1 MSPQSQ
7 NPTGAQPQTGATPT
21 MLEAALEY
29 ARNGIP
35 VFPCNPLDK
44 KPLTPN
50 GFYDATTDEA
60 QITAWWTQWPNAM
73 IAAPTGARSN
83 MWVLDTDVDPIK
95 KIDGEATL
103 AQFTAQHG
111 ELPKT
116 LTAFTP
122 RGGKHRVFT
131 WDRSAATEIRNSA
144 GRIGPGI
151 DVRGEGGYVILAPSR
166 TADGGVYRWDPDT
179 DQAVA
184 APEWLIKLACS
195 KKASAW
201 ARAALDRECKA
212 VESAQPGTRNNT
224 LNTAAFNLFQIVGGG
239 GLDEQEVRDRLFEAA
254 RACGLVADDGAQAV
268 WATINSAAQAGKAQP
283 RTRPQPQPQRTGP
296 RPIIQ
301 IIAGQLPRIVR
312 ETEDALV
319 TSGLPIFSRAGSLVQ
334 PVSEIMSAAGGRKT
348 VVARLRAF
356 CPDSFL
362 GPVAESAEFQ
372 HYNRKRNAW
381 VEIDPPLQLVR
392 MVLVGERHWPFP
404 RVAGIIT
411 TPTLRPDGSLLAD
424 PGYDPESELYLLP
437 GFQLPE
443 IPEHPTEQ
451 DARAALKTL
460 TDLLTEFSFKAERG
474 EHEKRLNRSIAL
486 SGLLTAQVRGSL
498 PTAPVH
504 LIVADTSGTGK
515 SYYVDLVAVIATGR
529 LCPVITALKNME
541 ETEKRIGSVLLS
553 GMPIVSLD
561 NCTHDL
567 SGELLCQLAERP
579 VIKIRILGRSEM
591 PDCEVHTA
599 VFATGNNIAF
609 KGDMV
614 RRGFVCHLE
623 ALEERPE
630 LRTFHQDAL
639 KQVAAD
645 RGRYVAAGL
654 TIIRAYLAAGV
665 PRVCGPFGSYPEWST
680 MVRSPLVWLGEPD
693 PVSSMDASRAEDPEL
708 SDIRELFGLWLSYGI
723 DLDTPYTTTR
733 FVEEACKPPTG
744 FNSPWFKQFLVRVAG
759 DKDGNVSAKR
769 LGEWLRRISG
779 RVVSVPADDGT
790 VGKYRLI
797 RGQAGA
803 GRASF
808 CLKKVG

>member
-1 MSPQSQ
+1 MSPQPRA
-7 NPTGAQPQTGATPT
+7 NKMPTE
-21 MLEAALEY
+21 LEAALEY
-29 ARNGIP
+29 SRRGIP

-44 KPLTPN
+44 RPLTPR
-50 GFYDATTDEA
+50 GFKNATRDET
-60 QITAWWTQWPNAM
+60 QIRAWWQKWPDAM
-73 IAAPTGARSN
+73 IGAPTGPTSG
-83 MWVLDTDVDPIK
+83 MWVVDLDLDLAK
-95 KIDGEATL
+95 KIDGKATL
-103 AQFTAQHG
+103 DQLIAQRG
-111 ELPKT
+111 PIPDT
-116 LTAFTP
+116 LQTITP
-122 RGGKHRVFT
+122 RGGQHLIFN
-131 WDRSAATEIRNSA
+131 WDNNTEIRNSA
-144 GRIGPGI
+144 GKIGPGI
-151 DVRGEGGYVILAPSR
+151 DVRAHGGYICLPPSKSAGGGEYRWVSNSVAQAAPAPS
-166 TADGGVYRWDPDT
+166 
-179 DQAVA
+179 
-184 APEWLIKLACS
+184 WLITLA
-195 KKASAW
+195 KATKAKAW
-201 ARAALDRECKA
+201 AKAALERECKA
-212 VESAQPGTRNNT
+212 VASAQPGTRNTT

-254 RACGLVADDGAQAV
+254 EACGLVADDGAPSV

-334 PVSEIMSAAGGRKT
+334 PVSEIMPAAGGRKT

-437 GFQLPE
+437 GFQLPD
-443 IPEHPTEQ
+443 IPEHPTMQ
-451 DARAALKTL
+451 DAQAALKTL
-460 TDLLTEFSFKAERG
+460 TDALSEFSFKAEKG
-474 EHEKRLNRSIAL
+474 EHERRLNRSLAL

-591 PDCEVHTA
+591 PDCELHTA

-630 LRTFHQDAL
+630 LRAFRRDTFG
-639 KQVAAD
+639 
-645 RGRYVAAGL
+645 RGR
-654 TIIRAYLAAGV
+654 
-665 PRVCGPFGSYPEWST
+665 
-680 MVRSPLVWLGEPD
+680 
-693 PVSSMDASRAEDPEL
+693 SRALRCSWSHDYP
-708 SDIRELFGLWLSYGI
+708 
-723 DLDTPYTTTR
+723 
-733 FVEEACKPPTG
+733 
-744 FNSPWFKQFLVRVAG
+744 
-759 DKDGNVSAKR
+759 R
-769 LGEWLRRISG
+769 LPGGGS
-779 RVVSVPADDGT
+779 
-790 VGKYRLI
+790 
-797 RGQAGA
+797 
-803 GRASF
+803 
-808 CLKKVG
+808 